1 MIQLKTSL
9 NKIEITYIE
18 KSDFPLSIDGVHLHD
33 SDIKELYK
41 LLKTQVYKDKL
52 YTFLPEVLN
61 DILKY
66 IENTQVQI
74 DGEWG
79 DGRTLEQLIVNKEMP
94 KLYHDLIDLKNER

>member
-41 LLKTQVYKDKL
+41 FLKTQVYKDKQ
-52 YTFLPEVLN
+52 LN
-61 DILKY
+61 
-66 IENTQVQI
+66 N
-74 DGEWG
+74 
-79 DGRTLEQLIVNKEMP
+79 
-94 KLYHDLIDLKNER
+94 